1 MKKIISLFLVAIL
14 LLTFLLACSAE
25 SKAIDPNAVYLHL
38 LTDIQYDVPLNDAT
52 DLAGIYLTNLPAGAT
67 AQMRVSSSGYY
78 PDEVIMITLAAESD
92 YDAAKA
98 SVDSHLAQ
106 LRTQFQNYIPEEV
119 TTIDN
124 AVVRQF
130 GKYVFVVITSDHA
143 AVDALLNRAHELTA
157 DGLTTP
163 TDAPTTVPTT
173 VAPTEPPE
181 TEPPVTEP
189 PEPVI
194 PTITSKSGTYSVYNS
209 GVIKVDNSAFEPYG
223 YDSYVAGTYAS
234 KVNQV
239 ADALAGVTNVYCMPI
254 PTAVSVILPDDII
267 AQYPKFRNQGDDIED
282 IFSKMSS
289 NVIGVNCYQNLLQ
302 HRDEYLYYRTDY
314 HWNGPAAYYAYETF
328 CTVKGITPY
337 TMEQREKVEF
347 DNYLGIL
354 YYLNSGKD
362 PELAATP
369 DTVIAYYPYN
379 QGNSM
384 IYEDTN
390 GNRYAWQVIS
400 DVSGIGANGKYLC
413 YAAADQ
419 PYAEFHNEN
428 ITDGSVLI
436 VVKESYGNVLM
447 SYVVDHYSTVYEID
461 YRYWNGNL
469 INFARQVGATDILFA
484 NNMTMISAGV
494 LVGMMSRIIP

>member
-1 MKKIISLFLVAIL
+1 MKKPLSL
-14 LLTFLLACSAE
+14 LLAVLMLLSLLCGCSPE

-38 LTDIQYDVPLNDAT
+38 LSDIAYDVPLHDAT
-52 DLAGIYLTNLPAGAT
+52 DLAGIYFTNLPAGAT
-67 AQMRVSSSGYY
+67 VKMHVSSSGYY
-78 PDEVIMITLAAESD
+78 PDEAALITLSSANDYESAKQVI
-92 YDAAKA
+92 DA
-98 SVDSHLAQ
+98 HLAQ

-119 TTIDN
+119 ATIDN

-130 GKYVFVVITSDHA
+130 GQYIFIVVTSDHA
-143 AVDALLNRAHELTA
+143 AVDALLNKAHELTA
-157 DGLTTP
+157 DGLTEP
-163 TDAPTTVPTT
+163 TAIPTTVPETT
-173 VAPTEPPE
+173 PPTDPPA

-194 PTITSKSGTYSVYNS
+194 PTLTSQSGTYSLYNS
-209 GVIKVDNSAFEPYG
+209 GVLKVDNSAFEPYG

-239 ADALAGVTNVYCMPI
+239 ADALAGEVNVYCMPI
-254 PTAVSVILPDDII
+254 PTAISVILPDDII
-267 AQYPKFRNQGDDIED
+267 PQYPKYRDQGADIDD

-289 NVIGVNCYQNLLQ
+289 NVIPVNCYQNLLQ
-302 HRDEYLYYRTDY
+302 HRDEYLYFRTDY
-314 HWNGPAAYYAYETF
+314 HWNGPAAYYAYESF
-328 CTVKGITPY
+328 CETKGITPY
-337 TMEQREKVEF
+337 TMEQRESVQF
-347 DNYLGIL
+347 DNFLGIL
-354 YYLNSGKD
+354 YYNNSGRD
-362 PELAATP
+362 PALSATP

-400 DVSGIGANGKYLC
+400 DVSGIGSNGKFLC
-413 YAAADQ
+413 FAAADQ

-428 ITDGSVLI
+428 VTDDSVLI

-494 LVGMMSRIIP
+494 LVGMMNRIIP